1 MTALSTYLLDRATF
15 VGQVRRVAKPS
26 NPDGEDPASSSEPTY
41 SLGAVARLTGLSPHV
56 LRAWERRYGAVKP
69 LRTPGGTRRY
79 RESDV
84 TRLRMLRSAVQ
95 AGHSISE
102 VANATEGEVARRLEL
117 APDLPTPPLDPIL
130 AAIEA
135 IDAPTTERL
144 LSAQLA
150 VLGPLR
156 FVRMV
161 AAPLL
166 HTIGERWEAGH
177 LCIASEHMASSI
189 LRSLLGTSLR
199 PTSAALQSPPI
210 LFTTL
215 PGEAHELGS
224 LMAAVATADAGGHPV
239 FVGGNLPVREI
250 VDAAEAMGANAVAVG
265 VFHVNG
271 SDPTAALAALRAA
284 LPLRV
289 ELWVGG
295 PGSNTLVLPS
305 QVSRIGDT
313 LELERKVA
321 LLLERGAAP

>member
-1 MTALSTYLLDRATF
+1 M
-15 VGQVRRVAKPS
+15 K
-26 NPDGEDPASSSEPTY
+26 DPADTDSSSSAAAEEPTY

-84 TRLRMLRSAVQ
+84 ARLRQLRSAVQ

-102 VANATEGEVARRLEL
+102 VARASGDELERRLEL
-117 APDLPTPPLDPIL
+117 APPLPAPPLDAL
-130 AAIEA
+130 LEAIENL
-135 IDAPTTERL
+135 DASTTERL

-156 FVRMV
+156 FIRSV
-161 AAPLL
+161 ATPLL
-166 HTIGERWEAGH
+166 QTIGTRWADGQ
-177 LCIASEHMASSI
+177 LCIASEHLASSI
-189 LRSLLGTSLR
+189 LRSLLGTALR
-199 PTSAALQSPPI
+199 PTSAGQQATPI

-215 PGEAHELGS
+215 AGEAHELGA

-239 FVGGNLPVREI
+239 FVGGNLPVPEI
-250 VDAAEAMGANAVAVG
+250 VDAAEAIGANAVAVG
-265 VFHVNG
+265 IFHANG
-271 SDPTAALAALRAA
+271 SEPTASLRALRTA
-284 LPLRV
+284 LPARI

-295 PGSNTLVLPS
+295 PGTESLPLPP

-313 LELERKVA
+313 EELERKVA
-321 LLLERGAAP
+321 LLLERGTPS